1 MVAAVVLEE
10 EDRTLVRVRAITRFV
25 VLEPD
30 TQTWNWSLGEA
41 GRLLS
46 ELSAA
51 YRGLGYD
58 VQSCRIVTNPFGEFL
73 NCSSA
78 ETALAGLG
86 VLQGCLSELD
96 DGASRVRCAVGAAR
110 TAEELALVPAMIAE
124 YGDLCNVCVNVP
136 GDDLGLADAAL
147 CDAAAASPAP
157 RRRRPRRGE
166 LQFHGELQLRAGHPY
181 FPAAYNLR
189 ENGESF
195 AVGLEHGGLIL
206 RELRAE
212 DLGAVAA
219 PERSAALRR
228 AFGRVRDAVEAH
240 VAPLV
245 EAAEA
250 AAAARQVAFAGVDA
264 SPAPC
269 RDVSICDLFAALG
282 VPASAPRA
290 RGLMLSCLE
299 DEGLAAAAG
308 RGQLDIYTLLQCSCV
323 CGIGLDCV
331 PVPGDC
337 PESDVAALLRDT
349 GALAFRHDKALTV
362 RLFPCPGL
370 AAGDI
375 AAFASEDLVDCAV
388 FAVPGRRALTY

>member
-86 VLQGCLSELD
+86 VLKGCLSELD
-96 DGASRVRCAVGAAR
+96 DGASRVRNFNF
-110 TAEELALVPAMIAE
+110 TANFNC
-124 YGDLCNVCVNVP
+124 GP
-136 GDDLGLADAAL
+136 GI
-147 CDAAAASPAP
+147 
-157 RRRRPRRGE
+157 
-166 LQFHGELQLRAGHPY
+166 PY

-250 AAAARQVAFAGVDA
+250 AAAARQVAFAGVDSVA
-264 SPAPC
+264 GALPRRVHLRPLRGAG
-269 RDVSICDLFAALG
+269 RARVGAAGTVEAAALLARMFKSPRG
-282 VPASAPRA
+282 APLVGFS
-290 RGLMLSCLE
+290 GLMLSCLE

-337 PESDVAALLRDT
+337 PRATRAPPQHGRARVPPRQAPHGAPLPLPGARRRRHRGLRER
-349 GALAFRHDKALTV
+349 GPR
-362 RLFPCPGL
+362 RLRRL
-370 AAGDI
+370 
-375 AAFASEDLVDCAV
+375 
-388 FAVPGRRALTY
+388 RRARPPRSDAC

>member
-25 VLEPD
+25 ALEPD

-96 DGASRVRCAVGAAR
+96 DGVTRVRCAVGAAR

-147 CDAAAASPAP
+147 S
-157 RRRRPRRGE
+157 RRR
-166 LQFHGELQLRAGHPY
+166 
-181 FPAAYNLR
+181 AA
-189 ENGESF
+189 
-195 AVGLEHGGLIL
+195 
-206 RELRAE
+206 
-212 DLGAVAA
+212 
-219 PERSAALRR
+219 
-228 AFGRVRDAVEAH
+228 
-240 VAPLV
+240 
-245 EAAEA
+245 
-250 AAAARQVAFAGVDA
+250 
-264 SPAPC
+264 
-269 RDVSICDLFAALG
+269 
-282 VPASAPRA
+282 
-290 RGLMLSCLE
+290 
-299 DEGLAAAAG
+299 
-308 RGQLDIYTLLQCSCV
+308 
-323 CGIGLDCV
+323 
-331 PVPGDC
+331 
-337 PESDVAALLRDT
+337 DT
-349 GALAFRHDKALTV
+349 K
-362 RLFPCPGL
+362 
-370 AAGDI
+370 
-375 AAFASEDLVDCAV
+375 
-388 FAVPGRRALTY
+388 RALICNFTMNIKNDLER